1 MLFCPDCGSIMSP
14 KEEGK
19 KTLLVCACEY
29 SKVEKEDILIRET
42 VKGAKKLEIVDDK
55 SKKTMPKTQV
65 ECTKCGN
72 KEAYYWAQQTRASD
86 EPETQ
91 FFECTKCAYRWRK
104 YD

>member
-1 MLFCPDCGSIMSP
+1 MSP

-19 KTLLVCACEY
+19 KTMLVCPCGY

-65 ECTKCGN
+65 ECAKCGH

-91 FFECTKCAYRWRK
+91 FFECTKCGHRWRK

>member
-19 KTLLVCACEY
+19 KTLLVCSCGY
-29 SKVEKEDILIRET
+29 SKIEKEDILIRET
-42 VKGAKKLEIVDDK
+42 VKGSKKIEIVDDK
-55 SKKTMPKTQV
+55 SRKAMPKTQV
-65 ECTKCGN
+65 ECTKCGH
-72 KEAYYWAQQTRASD
+72 KEAYFWTQQTRASD

-91 FFECTKCAYRWRK
+91 FYECTKCAYRWRK